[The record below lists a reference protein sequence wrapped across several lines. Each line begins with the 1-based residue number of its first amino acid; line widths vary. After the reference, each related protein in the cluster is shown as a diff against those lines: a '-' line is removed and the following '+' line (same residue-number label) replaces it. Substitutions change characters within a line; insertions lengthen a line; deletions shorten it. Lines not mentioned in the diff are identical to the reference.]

1 MNTSKFPRWFI
12 ALVPLL
18 LIGIAVAAFQ
28 WKRVS
33 ATSLKLQENVTY
45 EVWLTEAEVAPFRAD
60 GSGWD
65 TDGSAPDLVGVMVWQ
80 NQRILETVT
89 AQDGLIARWDPV
101 AVKMTQILHGE
112 ADTASVRRVGH
123 VRVTANG
130 FLEIG
135 VFDDDLATRE
145 LAGGFRVPFTAL
157 RVGNNELQGK
167 NTLKRLQIVIAEP
180 GKDGGS
186 TQPWQVGEGA
196 TELAEAPAAMLDH
209 GTRLIDDAAK
219 AAAKAADGAT
229 KEMGKQLEEG
239 TKAAKDWLRKQLD
252 Q

>member
-1 MNTSKFPRWFI
+1 MKSSKKFSRWLL

-33 ATSLKLQENVTY
+33 AISLKLQENVTY
-45 EVWLTEAEVAPFRAD
+45 EAWLTEAEVAPFKAD

-123 VRVTANG
+123 VRATANG

-135 VFDDDLATRE
+135 VFDNDLATRE

-157 RVGNNELQGK
+157 RVGNNELQGE
-167 NTLKRLQIVIAEP
+167 NALKRLQIVIAEP
-180 GKDGGS
+180 GKDGAS
-186 TQPWQVGEGA
+186 TQPWQVSEGV
-196 TELAEAPAAMLDH
+196 TELAEAPEAMLDH
-209 GTRLIDDAAK
+209 GTRLIDDAT
-219 AAAKAADGAT
+219 KAADEAA

>member
-1 MNTSKFPRWFI
+1 MKTSKFPRWLL
-12 ALVPLL
+12 ALAPLL

-33 ATSLKLQENVTY
+33 ASSLKLQENVTY
-45 EVWLTEAEVAPFRAD
+45 EVWLTEAEVAPFKAD

-65 TDGSAPDLVGVMVWQ
+65 TDGSAPDLVGVMVWH

-123 VRVTANG
+123 MRATANG

-135 VFDDDLATRE
+135 VFDDDVTTRE
-145 LAGGFRVPFTAL
+145 LAGAFRVPFSTL

-167 NTLKRLQIVIAEP
+167 NALKRLQIVIVEP

-186 TQPWQVGEGA
+186 TQPWQVSEGVA
-196 TELAEAPAAMLDH
+196 ELAEAPAAMLDH
-209 GTRLIDDAAK
+209 GTRLIDDAT
-219 AAAKAADGAT
+219 KAADEAA
-229 KEMGKQLEEG
+229 KEFGKQLEEG